1 MYATLL
7 HQYQLVLS
15 SRGALLDYCETILP
29 EHLAGPIPS
38 YNNDSMGSLMRHVA
52 NTYLGWL
59 LNFLQQEQRPYFT
72 EDNHKNLQAI
82 RSMFEQVNLV
92 VNNFLQQYKDDIN
105 VPLTLPRE
113 GETAL
118 ILTPLELFTH
128 VITHEYHHKGQ
139 LANMSRQLGYT
150 PVDTDVIRD

>member
-1 MYATLL
+1 MDTTLL

-15 SRGALLDYCETILP
+15 SREALLNYCETIRP
-29 EHLAGPIPS
+29 EHLAQPIPS

-59 LNFLQQEQRPYFT
+59 LNFLQQEQHPYFT
-72 EDNHKNLQAI
+72 EDNHKNLPAI

-92 VNNFLQQYKDDIN
+92 VNNFLQQYKDDLTA
-105 VPLTLPRE
+105 PLNLPRE
-113 GETAL
+113 GETKL
-118 ILTPLELFTH
+118 TLTPLELFTH

-139 LANMSRQLGYT
+139 LANMSRQLGYI